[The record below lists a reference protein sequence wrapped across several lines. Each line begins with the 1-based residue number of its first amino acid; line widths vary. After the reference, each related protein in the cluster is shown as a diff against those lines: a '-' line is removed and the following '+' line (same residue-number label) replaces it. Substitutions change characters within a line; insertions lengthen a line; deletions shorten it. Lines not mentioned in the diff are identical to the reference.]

1 MKQQQPRL
9 SLFSHTPFL
18 PSSLYTHRLWRE
30 AAVLSH
36 RGPLALFPRLRRH
49 LGVLL
54 VNTALLGPL
63 CRALGAVPNLHC
75 ERAAREV
82 RVDEEPEGIARLCGA
97 AGRVGLG
104 LAAGYDADRRREAAE
119 GLGLHSISKLLAPER
134 RDDITRE
141 R

>member
-1 MKQQQPRL
+1 MNGSPVRSK
-9 SLFSHTPFL
+9 
-18 PSSLYTHRLWRE
+18 
-30 AAVLSH
+30 
-36 RGPLALFPRLRRH
+36 ALFPRLWRH

-54 VNTALLGPL
+54 ANTALLGPL

-82 RVDEEPEGIARLCGA
+82 RAHEEPEGIARLCGA

-119 GLGLHSISKLLAPER
+119 GLGLHSNLSFWHQRGEMISPARGECKVNEYLRVVKSVACE
-134 RDDITRE
+134 E
-141 R
+141 